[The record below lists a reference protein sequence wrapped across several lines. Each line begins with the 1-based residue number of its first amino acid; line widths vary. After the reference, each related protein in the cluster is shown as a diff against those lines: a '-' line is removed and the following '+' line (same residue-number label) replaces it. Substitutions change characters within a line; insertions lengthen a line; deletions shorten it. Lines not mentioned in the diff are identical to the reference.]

1 MKIRTKLAIAFFTI
15 IIVPL
20 ALCLITWLV
29 LSQYQFRIIKDY
41 YGIETSYDTFSDSTL
56 FLNRVT
62 ESLYGEIERDAENS
76 PEVFQDRIY
85 MDNLN
90 NQLKNKYSFLIVR
103 ENDRITYYGGSEI
116 HVDNLVLPDYSDEED
131 VGNRVIMDREN
142 KYILKQ
148 VDFLTETGNKG
159 SAFIITTLGELIP
172 EMKWLLRDIILAMVM
187 ILGCTAIILI
197 AWIYQSMVKP
207 LRQLQEATHK
217 IKEGNLDFTIVANN
231 RDEIGELCRDFED
244 MRKRLKDSMEEK
256 IQYDMESKELISNIS
271 HDLKTP
277 ITAIKGYAEGI
288 LDGVADTPERQDKYV
303 RTIYNKV
310 NDMSRLI
317 DELTFYSKMDTNRIP
332 YTFNKIHVE
341 QYFRDC
347 VEELSLDLEE
357 KNIELAYFNY
367 LEEDVIIIADVE
379 QLKRVI
385 NNIINNSV
393 KYMDKKRGIINIRVK
408 DAVDFVQVEIEDNGK
423 GISVRDLPY
432 IFDRFYR
439 TDASRNSSQG
449 GSGIGLSI
457 VKKIVEDHGGRI
469 WATSRENTGTVMCMV
484 FRKYQEES
492 NYE

>member
-62 ESLYGEIERDAENS
+62 ETLYGEIERDAKNS
-76 PEVFQDRIY
+76 PEVFQDRVY

-90 NQLKNKYSFLIVR
+90 SQLRNKYSFLIVR
-103 ENDRITYYGGSEI
+103 ENDSITYHGGSEI
-116 HVDNLVLPDYSDEED
+116 HVENLVLPDYSDEED

-148 VDFLTETGNKG
+148 VDFLTEAGKKG
-159 SAFIITTLGELIP
+159 SAFIVTTLGELIP
-172 EMKWLLRDIILAMVM
+172 EMRWLLRDIILAMVM
-187 ILGCTAIILI
+187 ILGCTAVILI

-217 IKEGNLDFTIVANN
+217 IKEGNLDFTIIADN

-244 MRKRLKDSMEEK
+244 MRKRLKDTMEEK

-288 LDGVADTPERQDKYV
+288 LDGVADTPERQDK
-303 RTIYNKV
+303 
-310 NDMSRLI
+310 
-317 DELTFYSKMDTNRIP
+317 
-332 YTFNKIHVE
+332 
-341 QYFRDC
+341 
-347 VEELSLDLEE
+347 
-357 KNIELAYFNY
+357 
-367 LEEDVIIIADVE
+367 
-379 QLKRVI
+379 
-385 NNIINNSV
+385 
-393 KYMDKKRGIINIRVK
+393 
-408 DAVDFVQVEIEDNGK
+408 
-423 GISVRDLPY
+423 
-432 IFDRFYR
+432 
-439 TDASRNSSQG
+439 
-449 GSGIGLSI
+449 
-457 VKKIVEDHGGRI
+457 
-469 WATSRENTGTVMCMV
+469 
-484 FRKYQEES
+484 
-492 NYE
+492 